1 MTQEPETLYKLMTLY
16 MLDRVNYPMTT
27 SQLSEFFI
35 GKEYTNYFTLM
46 QVVLKE
52 LVDSELILSG
62 QSGNATRYE
71 ITPDGREILG
81 YFKNDIP
88 AAVLADID
96 EYLKAG
102 KFRLRS
108 EIGVTSDYYKEGNK
122 NYVVHCEVREGRTS
136 LISLDLSVPDEHEAE
151 IMCDNW
157 SKKCQAIY
165 AACMRELMS
174 GE

>member
-1 MTQEPETLYKLMTLY
+1 MTLY
-16 MLDRVNYPMTT
+16 MLDRVNYPLTT

-52 LVDSELILSG
+52 LLDSELILAS
-62 QSGNATRYE
+62 QSGNSTRYE
-71 ITPDGREILG
+71 ITADGREILG
-81 YFKNDIP
+81 YFKDDIP
-88 AAVLADID
+88 AAALADID

-108 EIGVTSDYYKEGNK
+108 EIGDTSDYYKAGSK
-122 NYVVHCEVREGRTS
+122 NYIVHCEVREGRS
-136 LISLDLSVPDEHEAE
+136 ALISLDLSVPDEHEAE

-157 SKKCQAIY
+157 SKKCQTIY
-165 AACMRELMS
+165 AGCMRELMS
-174 GE
+174 SS